1 MSSCLRTETPSVGST
16 PTRWVT
22 IGSPGDGICPG
33 TVGTGG
39 PPVNRTDMLAVT
51 LTSRSAQHRDQL
63 QNGPTITTHV
73 RSGSHRTCIL
83 LPFCQLHPVVLRRP
97 QAHSSP
103 LSDAAS
109 EDRSSATTTPRGCRG
124 GGHSPAQNTLPSG
137 SHA

>member
-51 LTSRSAQHRDQL
+51 LTSRSAQHRVQL
-63 QNGPTITTHV
+63 QAAPHDDAREARHHAPLVSCNA
-73 RSGSHRTCIL
+73 L
-83 LPFCQLHPVVLRRP
+83 LAGCVIPRRFLWD
-97 QAHSSP
+97 HG
-103 LSDAAS
+103 
-109 EDRSSATTTPRGCRG
+109 RPR
-124 GGHSPAQNTLPSG
+124 PAM
-137 SHA
+137 A